1 VKKLL
6 LVAAAAVV
14 AVVAKKRVDASKHE
28 QALWQEATDS
38 VLKS

>member
-1 VKKLL
+1 MKKILL
-6 LVAAAAVV
+6 LGVAVAA
-14 AVVAKKRVDASKHE
+14 AVVAKKRVDASKNE

>member
-1 VKKLL
+1 MKKLL

-28 QALWQEATDS
+28 QVIWQEATDS